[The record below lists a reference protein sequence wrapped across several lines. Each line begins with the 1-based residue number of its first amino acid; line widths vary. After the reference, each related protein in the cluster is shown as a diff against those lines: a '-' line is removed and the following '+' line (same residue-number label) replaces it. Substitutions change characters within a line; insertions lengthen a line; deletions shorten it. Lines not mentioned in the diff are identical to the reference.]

1 MGQWGREISEIEV
14 KMSRMKKEQSNIV
27 KREKQYDQ
35 DNIDLVEYVKW
46 VSGDLSMLRDRAR
59 VSEKIISDLKRSGEE
74 SVDQLMEK
82 LSSNKHR

>member
-1 MGQWGREISEIEV
+1 
-14 KMSRMKKEQSNIV
+14 MSRMKKEQFNIV

>member
-14 KMSRMKKEQSNIV
+14 KMSRMKKEQSNRV

>member
-1 MGQWGREISEIEV
+1 
-14 KMSRMKKEQSNIV
+14 MSRMKKEQSNIV

>member
-14 KMSRMKKEQSNIV
+14 KMCRMKKEQSNIV

>member
-14 KMSRMKKEQSNIV
+14 KMSRMKKEQFNIV